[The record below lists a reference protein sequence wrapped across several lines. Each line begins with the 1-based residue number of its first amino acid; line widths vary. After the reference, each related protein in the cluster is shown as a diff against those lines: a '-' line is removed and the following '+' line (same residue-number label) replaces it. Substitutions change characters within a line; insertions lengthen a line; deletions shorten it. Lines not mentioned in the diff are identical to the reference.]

1 MKISEVIA
9 RRTEVKMGGKP
20 PEDRPRKPVAPRA
33 LKVIR
38 TRETPNPNAL
48 QFVLNTQVLE
58 KGKRSYASKE
68 ECKEDGMAT
77 AVFDFEAVQNVYIM
91 ENFVTVTKGD
101 RFGWNPLKKQVWDKI
116 DELVKVYPSDEVDL
130 GPQIDVTNFLALP
143 QEKKLQAIEMILNRS
158 IRSQLAQDGGGVDL
172 MGLDDNEVKI
182 HYQGACGSCPTS
194 TTGTLQHI
202 EKLIKQQLDRS
213 LVVKSV

>member
-1 MKISEVIA
+1 MKISELIA
-9 RRTEVKMGGKP
+9 QRAEIKMGGKP
-20 PEDRPRKPVAPRA
+20 PEDRPRKPVAQRA

-68 ECKEDGMAT
+68 ECKEDVMAT
-77 AVFDFEAVQNVYIM
+77 AVFGFEAIQNVYIM
-91 ENFVTVTKGD
+91 DNFVTVTKGD

-116 DELVKVYPSDEVDL
+116 DELVKVYPSDEADV

-143 QEKKLQAIEMILNRS
+143 QDEKLQAIEMILNRS

-194 TTGTLQHI
+194 TTGTLQAI

>member
-1 MKISEVIA
+1 M
-9 RRTEVKMGGKP
+9 
-20 PEDRPRKPVAPRA
+20 
-33 LKVIR
+33 
-38 TRETPNPNAL
+38 
-48 QFVLNTQVLE
+48 
-58 KGKRSYASKE
+58 
-68 ECKEDGMAT
+68 
-77 AVFDFEAVQNVYIM
+77 
-91 ENFVTVTKGD
+91 
-101 RFGWNPLKKQVWDKI
+101 
-116 DELVKVYPSDEVDL
+116 

-143 QEKKLQAIEMILNRS
+143 QDKKLQAIEMILNRS

>member
-9 RRTEVKMGGKP
+9 QQAEVKMGGKA
-20 PEDRPRKPVAPRA
+20 PEDRPRKPVAQRA

-58 KGKRSYASKE
+58 KGKRSYSSKE
-68 ECKEDGMAT
+68 ECKEDAMAT
-77 AVFDFEAVQNVYIM
+77 ALFGYEAVQTVYIM

-116 DELVKVYPSDEVDL
+116 DELVKVYPNDETGL
-130 GPQIDVTNFLALP
+130 GPQVDVTNFLALA
-143 QEKKLQAIEMILNRS
+143 QDQKLQAIEMILNRS

-202 EKLIKQQLDRS
+202 EKLIKQQLDKS

>member
-9 RRTEVKMGGKP
+9 RQDEVKMGGKA
-20 PEDRPRKPVAPRA
+20 PEDRPRKPVAQRA

-58 KGKRSYASKE
+58 KGKRSYSSSE
-68 ECKEDGMAT
+68 ECKDDVMAT
-77 AVFDFEAVQNVYIM
+77 ALFRFEAVQNVYIM

-101 RFGWNPLKKQVWDKI
+101 RFGWNPLKKQVWDRI
-116 DELVKVYPSDEVDL
+116 DDLVKVYPNDEMDL

-172 MGLDDNEVKI
+172 MGLDDNQVKI

-202 EKLIKQQLDRS
+202 EKLIKQQLDKS